1 MSNGIKNFASAPI
14 RDSTRGIERR
24 WARSWTFM
32 KGHDMRELRIGKGIL
47 ERSVCN
53 LGGGKWGV
61 LAGPNRI
68 MVHVFRAELSRYGL
82 GDLRVTQ

>member
-1 MSNGIKNFASAPI
+1 
-14 RDSTRGIERR
+14 
-24 WARSWTFM
+24 M
-32 KGHDMRELRIGKGIL
+32 KGHDMRELRIGKRIL

-68 MVHVFRAELSRYGL
+68 VAHIFRGELPRYGL